1 MSVLNQKTINEIVNF
16 EGIGLHSGKK
26 VLMTLFPASP
36 NTGIVFKRT
45 DLKINNLIYPSVYN
59 VSSAS
64 YCTKLT
70 NEKGVSVSTV
80 EHLMAALCGLGIDNL
95 LIELNS
101 EELPIMDG
109 SAKKFV
115 EVLEN
120 TGFKI
125 SDQPIRIIKINK
137 KVKFID
143 GEKFISFEP
152 NKISLEIDFE
162 IKYKQNSILNQ
173 RNKKNIY
180 MDDLEDMYNSRTF
193 CLFEDIDKLQKMGL
207 AQGGSLENAIV
218 LKEDKILNTEKLRN
232 ENEFVNHKILDCLGD
247 IYLAGYRMVG
257 KIISSQGGHNVTN
270 QGLRELFSN
279 NENYSIIE
287 LKEKNIPHSFLI
299 KNPLKTSA

>member
-173 RNKKNIY
+173 RNKKNIF

-193 CLFEDIDKLQKMGL
+193 CLFEDIEKLKKMGL
-207 AQGGSLENAIV
+207 AQGGSLDNAIV

>member
-1 MSVLNQKTINEIVNF
+1 MSVLNQKTIKDTTKF
-16 EGIGLHSGKK
+16 SGIGLHSGKK
-26 VLMTLFPASP
+26 VLMTLFPAPP
-36 NTGIVFKRT
+36 NTGIIFKRS
-45 DLKINNLIYPSVYN
+45 DLKNNNIIYPSVFN

-70 NEKGVSVSTV
+70 NENGVTVSTV

-95 LIELNS
+95 VIELNS

-109 SAKKFV
+109 SAKNFV
-115 EVLEN
+115 DAIEN
-120 TGFKI
+120 IGFNI
-125 SDQPIRIIKINK
+125 SDQPIRIIKINRK
-137 KVKFID
+137 IRYSD
-143 GEKFISFEP
+143 GEKFITFEP

-180 MDDLEDMYNSRTF
+180 MDDIRDIYNSRTF
-193 CLFEDIDKLQKMGL
+193 CLFEDVEKLKKMGL
-207 AQGGSLENAIV
+207 AQGGSLDNAIV
-218 LKEDKILNTEKLRN
+218 LKGNEIINDEKLRN
-232 ENEFVNHKILDCLGD
+232 QNEFVNHKILDCLGD

-257 KIISSQGGHNVTN
+257 KITSSQGGHNVTN
-270 QGLRELFSN
+270 QGLRELLSN
-279 NENYSIIE
+279 NGNFSIVE